1 MICCFILKKKR
12 LWMNTTWC
20 DTKRVWTADVV
31 IAVRFQNV
39 QKHFTTFLYAKSSV
53 REKNIHL
60 IYGVHGRTPECLG
73 CKTAKTFCEFG
84 LFLRQFK
91 RDGVRSALQAL
102 RFSDIKHRFH
112 TTDVLTLCRCR
123 HSIQRCRSSGS
134 FALRYHRQ
142 SLTLTS
148 NLHSS
153 NSWGCNVKIFINV
166 NQRAGYRY

>member
-1 MICCFILKKKR
+1 MDEHYVV
-12 LWMNTTWC
+12 WY
-20 DTKRVWTADVV
+20 WTADVV

-39 QKHFTTFLYAKSSV
+39 QKHFTTFLYASSLKIFCT
-53 REKNIHL
+53 EKNIHL
-60 IYGVHGRTPECLG
+60 INWAHGRTPECLG
-73 CKTAKTFCEFG
+73 YKTVKTFWEIG
-84 LFLRQFK
+84 LFLRQFR
-91 RDGVRSALQAL
+91 RDGVRSALHTL

-134 FALRYHRQ
+134 FTLRYHRQ

-153 NSWGCNVKIFINV
+153 NSWGCNVKISINV